1 MSNQIDFKSKISKD
15 YIQNI
20 KNLEKD
26 LKDVED
32 DVQIIRKQIKENML
46 DIEKIDQD
54 ILQEYSVEAKER
66 DYKRI
71 NALYNKKNLFN
82 QQVIEFQKNLTSAL
96 TLRKQYRSEHNK
108 LTIVIQK
115 HSMDLEKN
123 SDIQVSNQDIIE
135 SLKVLGQVIA
145 NTKNSGGD
153 YMQLPEGKIIQEVQE
168 ELDDDLYDLK

>member
-1 MSNQIDFKSKISKD
+1 MSGQVDFKSKISKD

-115 HSMDLEKN
+115 HAMDLEKN

-145 NTKNSGGD
+145 NSRNSGSD